1 MRRLTFAIAMMMS
14 VLGVLAWAAGLDPR
28 APLAPAQERVFK
40 GADLQPVMGSTS
52 VVADSLRIEAVNDE
66 EATALQSVALDGLA
80 AADYSFL
87 RYRFLGFPQT
97 LELSLIFRRA
107 DSLDEVRV
115 VSLPWPGHG
124 DAWFDLSAV
133 PEWQGRIVELGFA
146 QFPTPQVVSAS
157 QPFEPF
163 TLEAVALVSPS
174 WKGELAA
181 LSTDWLG
188 QWPWSQRSVHALGRD
203 TDTPRARSIVLCIA
217 LVVALALVW
226 GGALLRWRGRRLVT
240 AAAIAIAAGW
250 LLLDL
255 HWQAGLQWRHQTT
268 RALYAGLQWPAQEAR
283 AADADILAAAKEIE
297 RALAREA
304 DTARILVHAGG
315 SYEQLRLA
323 WHLLPRNVAVLP
335 LVVEAS
341 VALPPGTLVVVYNYD
356 EWRLDAAAGR
366 LRGGGLDWPAE
377 PVAHGHGWILA
388 RITEDRR

>member
-1 MRRLTFAIAMMMS
+1 MRRLAFTVAMMAS

-28 APLAPAQERVFK
+28 APFSPAQEQAFN
-40 GADLQPVMGSTS
+40 GIGLQAVMGRAA
-52 VVADSLRIEAVNDE
+52 VAGDSLRIEAVSDE

-80 AADYSFL
+80 AADYPFL
-87 RYRFLGFPQT
+87 RYRFSGFPQT

-115 VSLPWPGHG
+115 VSLPWPGRG
-124 DAWFDLSAV
+124 DAWFDLSSV
-133 PEWQGRIVELGFA
+133 PEWKGRIVELGFA
-146 QFPTPQVVSAS
+146 QFPTPQVVSAN

-163 TLEAVALVSPS
+163 TLEAVALASPS
-174 WKGELAA
+174 WKGEFAA

-188 QWPWSQRSVHALGRD
+188 QWPWSQRSVHAVGRD
-203 TDTPRARSIVLCIA
+203 TDTPRARSIVLCVA

-226 GGALLRWRGRRLVT
+226 GVVLLRWRGRRLVV
-240 AAAIAIAAGW
+240 AAAIAVGAGW

-255 HWQAGLQWRHQTT
+255 QWQAGLQWRHQTT
-268 RALYAGLQWPAQEAR
+268 RALYAGLQWPAQETR

-304 DTARILVHAGG
+304 DTTRVLVHAGG

-323 WHLLPRNVAVLP
+323 WHLLPRDVAVLP
-335 LVVEAS
+335 QVVEAS

-377 PVAHGHGWILA
+377 PVARGHGWILA